1 MDIRKINKLIEL
13 LVKSGISE
21 IEIKDG
27 ETSVRLSQQINVP
40 PTQHVHHSTNHTM
53 QHVPVSPQPSSS
65 VGTPPT
71 PSESKNPVPSSGHSV
86 RSPMVGTLYSASS
99 PEAKP
104 FVTVGQTINAGD
116 TICIIEAMK
125 MFNEIESDKGGIV
138 KEILVSNG
146 EPVEFD
152 QPLLIIEE

>member
-21 IEIKDG
+21 IEIKEG
-27 ETSVRLSQQINVP
+27 ETSVRLSQQLNAP
-40 PTQHVHHSTNHTM
+40 PIQTVMHAPMTA
-53 QHVPVSPQPSSS
+53 PVSSPVQTHAESIHSAAESTSS
-65 VGTPPT
+65 TP
-71 PSESKNPVPSSGHSV
+71 VSGHIV
-86 RSPMVGTLYSASS
+86 RSPMVGTLYSAPS

-104 FVTVGQTINAGD
+104 FVTVGQSIKAGD

-125 MFNEIESDKGGIV
+125 MFNEIESDKSGVV

-152 QPLLIIEE
+152 QPLLVVE